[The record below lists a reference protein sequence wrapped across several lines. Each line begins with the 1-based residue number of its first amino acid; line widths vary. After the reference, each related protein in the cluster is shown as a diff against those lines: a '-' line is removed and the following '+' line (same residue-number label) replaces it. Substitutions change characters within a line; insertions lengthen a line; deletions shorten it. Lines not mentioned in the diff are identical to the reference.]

1 MFSQSLACKT
11 HIGHKTDYDIEGL
24 GLVSRS
30 FTSLNI
36 KASPFAK
43 IYYSVWSVHC
53 HAQELKW
60 LGVGL
65 HSPELLTNFFG
76 TI

>member
-43 IYYSVWSVHC
+43 IYIV
-53 HAQELKW
+53 
-60 LGVGL
+60 
-65 HSPELLTNFFG
+65 FG
-76 TI
+76 QYIVMHKN